1 MSHTH
6 THIHT
11 HQHSFSLFIIK
22 VVFFYLKK
30 IILATLQ
37 GFQDLSSSTRDQTQA
52 LGNESMGSQTLDHL
66 RIPSPSSSEDFPS
79 GLGNVGDL
87 GLIPGLGKSPGEG
100 HGNPLQYSCLESP
113 HGQRS
118 LEGGRLFIFLHSA
131 HHLTGCI
138 SRHEGA
144 NAMKTRSGAVL
155 LSAVFRGLAQVVLI
169 PGAHSLRVCCA
180 PDTGSQTQQRTT
192 GKRGERHQRLWV
204 QDAVRSLPSCGTSE
218 ESWSPGV
225 QLISETGA
233 PPTQRYPVSSSKDP
247 VTPTVLFFSG
257 KRLAQLL
264 DGLCFQS
271 FHNRCQLT
279 KSHPD
284 GALSDPELGFAV
296 VCFFLL
302 FP

>member
-37 GFQDLSSSTRDQTQA
+37 GFQDLSSSIRDQTQA

-87 GLIPGLGKSPGEG
+87 GLIPGLGRSPGEG

-118 LEGGRLFIFLHSA
+118 LEGGRLFFIFLHSA

-155 LSAVFRGLAQVVLI
+155 LSAVFGGLAQVVLI
-169 PGAHSLRVCCA
+169 PGAH
-180 PDTGSQTQQRTT
+180 P
-192 GKRGERHQRLWV
+192 
-204 QDAVRSLPSCGTSE
+204 
-218 ESWSPGV
+218 
-225 QLISETGA
+225 
-233 PPTQRYPVSSSKDP
+233 
-247 VTPTVLFFSG
+247 
-257 KRLAQLL
+257 
-264 DGLCFQS
+264 
-271 FHNRCQLT
+271 
-279 KSHPD
+279 
-284 GALSDPELGFAV
+284 
-296 VCFFLL
+296 
-302 FP
+302 